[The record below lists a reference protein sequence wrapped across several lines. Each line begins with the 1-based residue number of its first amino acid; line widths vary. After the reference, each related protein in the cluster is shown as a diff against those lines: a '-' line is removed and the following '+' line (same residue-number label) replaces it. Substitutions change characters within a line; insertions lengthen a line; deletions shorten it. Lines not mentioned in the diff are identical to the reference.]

1 MKTTHKNFSLD
12 ASAVSEMSTETTYNL
27 YQEGNHA
34 AVGKIVVDNHR
45 VSFEGGLDNASG
57 ILERLVRQNAS
68 QSSDGVKGQLELTFT
83 VPEFGDYVITIQRKE
98 ENTTSNHI
106 SEPKQVLANHTSECD
121 RLLTD
126 NATSKREKTNE
137 KDCVGGDFV
146 GVNPY
151 FIRLCHHCLHERSHD
166 RCYRCGK
173 RIERREPAGA
183 E

>member
-68 QSSDGVKGQLELTFT
+68 QSSDGVKG
-83 VPEFGDYVITIQRKE
+83 
-98 ENTTSNHI
+98 
-106 SEPKQVLANHTSECD
+106 
-121 RLLTD
+121 
-126 NATSKREKTNE
+126 
-137 KDCVGGDFV
+137 
-146 GVNPY
+146 
-151 FIRLCHHCLHERSHD
+151 
-166 RCYRCGK
+166 
-173 RIERREPAGA
+173 
-183 E
+183 